1 MSFFKEGK
9 FTERPTSN
17 TPNAK
22 MDGEE
27 EVWVIS
33 QKGVVLLLLFILFD
47 VYF

>member
-9 FTERPTSN
+9 FTERPASN
-17 TPNAK
+17 PPSGK

-33 QKGVVLLLLFILFD
+33 WRGVVLLLLFYT
-47 VYF
+47 V